1 MSFLKISN
9 LSVDYK
15 MRRETVHA
23 AKNVN
28 IEVSKGEILGLVG
41 ESGSGKSTVGNAI
54 INLIDEP
61 GKVSNGTIFLGDINV
76 HKDPENIVNYRGNKI
91 GLIFQ
96 DPQTS
101 LNPIFT
107 IGEQLIETIQTH
119 LNLRLEEA
127 KNKAIDLLKEV
138 GIKDAE
144 VRFNNYPHQFSG
156 GMRQRVVISLALC
169 CEPELLIADEPTTAL
184 DVSIQSQILDLIKR
198 LTKERNLAV
207 ILITHDMGVI
217 SETTDRVAVMK
228 NGDLVEIG
236 PTKEILTN
244 PKEIYTKSLVSSV
257 PPTNKKIDRF
267 IIIEKENKKQIET
280 NIKILN
286 RWTKKEIINQDLVQV
301 KHLSKTFNDSFF
313 TESSKNSVMAV
324 DDISFKIKEG
334 QSFGLVGESGSGKST
349 IAKMIVNLFR
359 PSKGDIFFDN
369 VCITKIKSNKEM
381 MKFRKQ
387 IQMIFQDP
395 YSSLNGRL
403 KVKDIVAEPIKLHN
417 PSISLKDL
425 NSYIN
430 DLLES
435 VELTQQS
442 ADRYPH
448 EFSGGQRQRI
458 SIARALATQ
467 PRLLICD
474 EPTSALDVSI
484 QAQILNLLKDLQEQ
498 LNLTI
503 LFISH
508 DLPVVRQMCDRIAVL
523 KNGKLCEVSKTEEL
537 FKNPS
542 HEYTEELLR
551 LMPKIESIYKL

>member
-1 MSFLKISN
+1 MSFLKINN
-9 LSVDYK
+9 LSVDYE
-15 MRRETVHA
+15 MRRETVYA

-28 IEVSKGEILGLVG
+28 IDVNRGEILGLVG

-61 GKVSNGTIFLGDINV
+61 GKISNGSIVLDGINILE
-76 HKDPENIVNYRGNKI
+76 DPENIAKYRGKKI

-101 LNPIFT
+101 LNPILT

-119 LNLRLEEA
+119 LNLNTDDA
-127 KNKAIDLLKEV
+127 KNKAINLLKEV

-144 VRFNNYPHQFSG
+144 TRFNNYPHQFSG

-217 SETTDRVAVMK
+217 AETTDRVAVMK

-236 PTKEILTN
+236 PTKEILTK
-244 PKEIYTKSLVSSV
+244 PKEIYTRSLISSV
-257 PPTNKKIDRF
+257 PPTNKKISRF
-267 IIIEKENKKQIET
+267 KIIEKENKSQSDT

-286 RWTKKEIINQDLVQV
+286 RWVKKENSNKDLVQV
-301 KHLSKTFNDSFF
+301 KNLSKTFDDSFF
-313 TESSKNSVMAV
+313 IESSKNSVMAV
-324 DDISFKIKEG
+324 NDVSFNIKEG

-359 PSKGDIFFDN
+359 PSSGEIYFNDI
-369 VCITKIKSNKEM
+369 CITKIKSNKEM

-403 KVKDIVAEPIKLHN
+403 KVKDIVSEPIKLHN
-417 PSISLKDL
+417 PSISSIDL
-425 NSYIN
+425 DNYIN

-435 VELTQQS
+435 VELSRQS
-442 ADRYPH
+442 ANRYPH

-467 PRLLICD
+467 PRLLVCD

-523 KNGKLCEVSKTEEL
+523 KNGKLCEVALTEDL
-537 FKNPS
+537 FVKPTHN
-542 HEYTEELLR
+542 YTKELLT
-551 LMPKIESIYKL
+551 LMPKIESIYN

>member
-1 MSFLKISN
+1 MSFLKINN
-9 LSVDYK
+9 LSVDYE
-15 MRRETVHA
+15 MRRETVYA

-28 IEVSKGEILGLVG
+28 IDVNRGEILGLVG

-61 GKVSNGTIFLGDINV
+61 GKISNGSIVLDGINILE
-76 HKDPENIVNYRGNKI
+76 DPENIVKYRGKKI

-101 LNPIFT
+101 LNPILT

-119 LNLRLEEA
+119 LNLNTDDARS
-127 KNKAIDLLKEV
+127 KATNLLKEV

-144 VRFNNYPHQFSG
+144 IRFNNYPHQFSG

-217 SETTDRVAVMK
+217 AETTDRVAVMK

-236 PTKEILTN
+236 PTKEILTK
-244 PKEIYTKSLVSSV
+244 PKEIYTRSLISSV
-257 PPTNKKIDRF
+257 PPTNKKISRF
-267 IIIEKENKKQIET
+267 KIIEKENKSQSDT

-286 RWTKKEIINQDLVQV
+286 RWVKKEISNKDLVQV
-301 KHLSKTFNDSFF
+301 KNLSKTFDDSFF
-313 TESSKNSVMAV
+313 TESSKNSIMAV
-324 DDISFKIKEG
+324 NDVSFNIKEG

-359 PSKGDIFFDN
+359 PSSGEIYFNDI
-369 VCITKIKSNKEM
+369 CITKIKSNKEM

-403 KVKDIVAEPIKLHN
+403 KVKDIVSEPIKLHN
-417 PSISLKDL
+417 PSISSIDL
-425 NSYIN
+425 DNYIN

-435 VELTQQS
+435 VELSRQS
-442 ADRYPH
+442 ANRYPH

-467 PRLLICD
+467 PRLLVCD

-523 KNGKLCEVSKTEEL
+523 KNGKLCEVALTEDL
-537 FKNPS
+537 FVKPTHN
-542 HEYTEELLR
+542 YTKELLT
-551 LMPKIESIYKL
+551 LMPKIESIYN

>member
-1 MSFLKISN
+1 MSFLKIN
-9 LSVDYK
+9 DLSVDYK
-15 MRRETVHA
+15 MRRETIYA
-23 AKNVN
+23 AKNINIDVN
-28 IEVSKGEILGLVG
+28 RGEILGLVG

-61 GKVSNGTIFLGDINV
+61 GKVSNGSIVLDGIDI
-76 HKDPENIVNYRGNKI
+76 HKDTENITKYRGNKI

-101 LNPIFT
+101 LNPILT
-107 IGEQLIETIQTH
+107 IGDQLIETIQTH
-119 LNLRLEEA
+119 LSLSSEEA
-127 KNKAIDLLKEV
+127 KNKSINLLKEV

-144 VRFNNYPHQFSG
+144 SRFNNYPHQFSG

-184 DVSIQSQILDLIKR
+184 DVSIQSQILELIKR

-217 SETTDRVAVMK
+217 AETTDRVAVMK
-228 NGDLVEIG
+228 NGVLVEIG
-236 PTKEILTN
+236 QTKEILTK
-244 PKEIYTKSLVSSV
+244 PKEIYTRSLVSSV
-257 PPTNKKIDRF
+257 PPTDKKISRF
-267 IIIEKENKKQIET
+267 KIIEKEKKSQTAT

-286 RWTKKEIINQDLVQV
+286 RWVKKEISNKDLVQI
-301 KHLSKTFNDSFF
+301 KNLSKTFDDSFF
-313 TESSKNSVMAV
+313 IESSKNSVMAV
-324 DDISFKIKEG
+324 NDVSFNIKEG

-359 PSKGDIFFDN
+359 PTLGDIYFND

-403 KVKDIVAEPIKLHN
+403 KVKDIVSEPIKLHN
-417 PSISLKDL
+417 PSISSKDID
-425 NSYIN
+425 SYIY

-442 ADRYPH
+442 AERYPH

-467 PRLLICD
+467 PRLLVCD

-523 KNGKLCEVSKTEEL
+523 KNGKLCEISKTEEL

-542 HEYTEELLR
+542 HDYTKELLT
-551 LMPKIESIYKL
+551 LMPKIESIYN

>member
-1 MSFLKISN
+1 MSFLKINN
-9 LSVDYK
+9 LSVDYE
-15 MRRETVHA
+15 MRRETVYA

-28 IEVSKGEILGLVG
+28 IDVNRGEILGLVG

-61 GKVSNGTIFLGDINV
+61 GKISNGSIVLDGINILE
-76 HKDPENIVNYRGNKI
+76 DPENIVKYRGKKI

-101 LNPIFT
+101 LNPILT

-119 LNLRLEEA
+119 LNLNTDDARS
-127 KNKAIDLLKEV
+127 KATNLLKEV

-144 VRFNNYPHQFSG
+144 IRFNNYPHQFSG

-217 SETTDRVAVMK
+217 AETTDRVAVMK

-236 PTKEILTN
+236 PTKEVLTK
-244 PKEIYTKSLVSSV
+244 PKEIYTRSLVSSV
-257 PPTNKKIDRF
+257 PPTNKKISRF
-267 IIIEKENKKQIET
+267 KIIEKENKSQSDT

-286 RWTKKEIINQDLVQV
+286 RWVKKEISNKDLVQV
-301 KHLSKTFNDSFF
+301 KNLSKTFDDSFF

-324 DDISFKIKEG
+324 NDVSFNIKEG

-359 PSKGDIFFDN
+359 PSSGEIYFNDI
-369 VCITKIKSNKEM
+369 CITKIKSNKEM

-403 KVKDIVAEPIKLHN
+403 KVKDIVSEPIKLHN
-417 PSISLKDL
+417 PSISSIDL
-425 NSYIN
+425 DNYIN

-435 VELTQQS
+435 VELSRQS
-442 ADRYPH
+442 ANRYPH

-467 PRLLICD
+467 PRLLVCD

-523 KNGKLCEVSKTEEL
+523 KNGKLCEVALTEDL
-537 FKNPS
+537 FVKPTHN
-542 HEYTEELLR
+542 YTKELLT
-551 LMPKIESIYKL
+551 LMPKIESIYN

>member
-1 MSFLKISN
+1 MNFLKISN
-9 LSVDYK
+9 LSVVYK
-15 MRRETVHA
+15 MRKETVNA
-23 AKNVN
+23 AKNIN
-28 IEVSKGEILGLVG
+28 LDIKKGEIVGLVG
-41 ESGSGKSTVGNAI
+41 ESGSGKSTVANAI
-54 INLIDEP
+54 VNLIDEP
-61 GKVSNGTIFLGDINV
+61 GKVSSGSILMGETDITENPETIV
-76 HKDPENIVNYRGNKI
+76 QYRGKKI

-101 LNPIFT
+101 LNPILT

-119 LNLRLEEA
+119 LNLSSEDA
-127 KNKAIDLLKEV
+127 KYKAINLLKEV
-138 GIKDAE
+138 GIKDAQK
-144 VRFNNYPHQFSG
+144 RFYNYPHQFSG

-184 DVSIQSQILDLIKR
+184 DVSIQSQILELIKR

-217 SETTDRVAVMK
+217 AETTDRVAVMK

-236 PTKEILTN
+236 LTKQVLLE
-244 PKEIYTKSLVSSV
+244 PKEKYTKSLVSSV
-257 PPTNKKIDRF
+257 PPTNKKISRF
-267 IIIEKENKKQIET
+267 TIIEKDNVNNQNN

-286 RWTKKEIINQDLVQV
+286 RWSKKIIVDQNLVEIKN
-301 KHLSKTFNDSFF
+301 LSKSFDDSFF
-313 TESSKNSVMAV
+313 TENTKNSVMAV
-324 DDISFKIKEG
+324 DDISLNIKEG
-334 QSFGLVGESGSGKST
+334 QSFGLVGESGSGKTT
-349 IAKMIVNLFR
+349 IAKMVVNLFK
-359 PSKGDIFFDN
+359 PSSGDIYFDSVN
-369 VCITKIKSNKEM
+369 VTKIKKNKDLL
-381 MKFRKQ
+381 KFRKQ

-395 YSSLNGRL
+395 FSSLNGRL
-403 KVKDIVAEPIKLHN
+403 KVKEIIAEPIKLHN
-417 PSISLKDL
+417 PDIKSGDL
-425 NSYIN
+425 DSYIH

-442 ADRYPH
+442 AIRYPH

-467 PRLLICD
+467 PRLLVCD

-508 DLPVVRQMCDRIAVL
+508 DLPVVRQMCDKIAVL
-523 KNGKLCEVSKTEEL
+523 KDGKLCEVSETEEL
-537 FKNPS
+537 FKNPK
-542 HEYTEELLR
+542 HNYTKELLK
-551 LMPKIESIYKL
+551 LMPKIESIYN

>member
-1 MSFLKISN
+1 MSFLKIN
-9 LSVDYK
+9 DLSVDYK
-15 MRRETVHA
+15 MRRETIYA

-28 IEVSKGEILGLVG
+28 IDVNRGEILGLVG

-61 GKVSNGTIFLGDINV
+61 GKVSNGSIVLDGIDI
-76 HKDPENIVNYRGNKI
+76 HKDTENITKYRGNKI

-101 LNPIFT
+101 LNPILT
-107 IGEQLIETIQTH
+107 IGDQLIETIQTH
-119 LNLRLEEA
+119 LSLSSEEA
-127 KNKAIDLLKEV
+127 KNKSINLLKEV

-144 VRFNNYPHQFSG
+144 SRFNNYPHQFSG

-184 DVSIQSQILDLIKR
+184 DVSIQSQILELIKR

-217 SETTDRVAVMK
+217 AETTDRVAVMK
-228 NGDLVEIG
+228 NGVLVEIG
-236 PTKEILTN
+236 PTKEILTK
-244 PKEIYTKSLVSSV
+244 PKEIYTRSLVSSV
-257 PPTNKKIDRF
+257 PPTDKKISRF
-267 IIIEKENKKQIET
+267 KIIEKEKKSQTAT

-286 RWTKKEIINQDLVQV
+286 RWVKKEISNKDLVQI
-301 KHLSKTFNDSFF
+301 KNLSKTFDDSFF
-313 TESSKNSVMAV
+313 IESSKNSVMAV
-324 DDISFKIKEG
+324 NDVSFNIKEG

-359 PSKGDIFFDN
+359 PTLGDIYFND

-403 KVKDIVAEPIKLHN
+403 KVKDIVSEPIKLHN
-417 PSISLKDL
+417 PSISSKDID
-425 NSYIN
+425 SYIY

-442 ADRYPH
+442 AERYPH

-467 PRLLICD
+467 PRLLVCD

-523 KNGKLCEVSKTEEL
+523 KNGKLCEISKTEEL

-542 HEYTEELLR
+542 HDYTKELLT
-551 LMPKIESIYKL
+551 LMPKIESIYN

>member
-1 MSFLKISN
+1 MSFLKINN
-9 LSVDYK
+9 LSVNYK
-15 MRRETVHA
+15 MRKETIYAV
-23 AKNVN
+23 KDIN
-28 IEVSKGEILGLVG
+28 IDVKKGEILGLVG
-41 ESGSGKSTVGNAI
+41 ESGSGKSTLGNAI

-61 GKVSNGTIFLGDINV
+61 GKISKGEVILDGVNI
-76 HKDPENIVNYRGNKI
+76 HEKPEEILKYRGKKI

-101 LNPIFT
+101 LNPLLT
-107 IGEQLIETIQTH
+107 IGEQLVETIQTH
-119 LNLRLEEA
+119 LKLNLDRS
-127 KNKAIDLLKEV
+127 KTRAINLLTEV

-144 VRFNNYPHQFSG
+144 NRFDNYPHQFSG

-184 DVSIQSQILDLIKR
+184 DVSIQSQILQLIKS

-217 SETTDRVAVMK
+217 SETADRVAVMK

-236 PTKEILTN
+236 LTKEILTN
-244 PKEIYTKSLVSSV
+244 PKAVYTKSLISSV
-257 PPTNKKIDRF
+257 PPTNKKISRF
-267 IIIEKENKKQIET
+267 KIIEKKNNEEET

-286 RWTKKEIINQDLVQV
+286 RWNKKKIIFQDLI
-301 KHLSKTFNDSFF
+301 KIKNLKKTFQDGIFNE
-313 TESSKNSVMAV
+313 TSKNSVMAV
-324 DDISFKIKEG
+324 DDVSFNIKEG
-334 QSFGLVGESGSGKST
+334 ESFGLVGESGSGKST
-349 IAKMIVNLFR
+349 IAKMIVNLFK
-359 PSKGDIFFDN
+359 PSSGEIFFDN
-369 VCITKIKSNKEM
+369 VCVTKIKRNKEM
-381 MKFRKQ
+381 MNFRKQ

-403 KVKDIVAEPIKLHN
+403 KVKDIISEPIKLHN
-417 PSISLKDL
+417 SSIDNKDL
-425 NSYIN
+425 DSYIN

-435 VELTQQS
+435 VELSKQS
-442 ADRYPH
+442 ANRYPH

-467 PRLLICD
+467 PRLLVCD

-508 DLPVVRQMCDRIAVL
+508 DLPVVRQMCDRIGVL
-523 KNGKLCEVSKTEEL
+523 RNGKLCEVSDTEKL
-537 FKNPS
+537 FLKPS
-542 HEYTEELLR
+542 HEYTKELLR
-551 LMPKIESIYKL
+551 LMPKIESIYN

>member
-1 MSFLKISN
+1 MTFLKISN

-15 MRRETVHA
+15 MRKETVNA
-23 AKNVN
+23 AKNIN
-28 IEVSKGEILGLVG
+28 IDIKKGEIVGLVG
-41 ESGSGKSTVGNAI
+41 ESGSGKSTVANAI
-54 INLIDEP
+54 VNLIDEP
-61 GKVSNGTIFLGDINV
+61 GKVSSGSILMGETNISENPETIV
-76 HKDPENIVNYRGNKI
+76 QYRGKKI

-101 LNPIFT
+101 LNPILT

-119 LNLRLEEA
+119 LNLSSEDA
-127 KNKAIDLLKEV
+127 KYKAINLLKEV
-138 GIKDAE
+138 GIKDAQK
-144 VRFNNYPHQFSG
+144 RFYNYPHQFSG

-184 DVSIQSQILDLIKR
+184 DVSIQSQILELLKR

-217 SETTDRVAVMK
+217 AETTDRVAVMK

-236 PTKEILTN
+236 LTKQVLLE
-244 PKEIYTKSLVSSV
+244 PKEKYTKSLVNSV
-257 PPTNKKIDRF
+257 PPTNKKISRF
-267 IIIEKENKKQIET
+267 TIIEKDNVNNQNN

-286 RWTKKEIINQDLVQV
+286 RWSKKIIVDQNLVEIKN
-301 KHLSKTFNDSFF
+301 LSKSFDDSFF
-313 TESSKNSVMAV
+313 TENTKNSVMAV
-324 DDISFKIKEG
+324 DDVSLNIKEG
-334 QSFGLVGESGSGKST
+334 QSFGLVGESGSGKTT
-349 IAKMIVNLFR
+349 IAKMVVNLFK
-359 PSKGDIFFDN
+359 PSSGDIYFDSVN
-369 VCITKIKSNKEM
+369 VTKIKKNKDLL
-381 MKFRKQ
+381 KFRKQ

-395 YSSLNGRL
+395 FSSLNGRL
-403 KVKDIVAEPIKLHN
+403 KVKEIIAEPIKLHN
-417 PSISLKDL
+417 PDIKSGDL
-425 NSYIN
+425 DSYIH

-435 VELTQQS
+435 VELSQQS
-442 ADRYPH
+442 AIRYPH

-467 PRLLICD
+467 PRLLVCD

-508 DLPVVRQMCDRIAVL
+508 DLPVVRQMCDKIAVL
-523 KNGKLCEVSKTEEL
+523 KDGKLCEVSETEEL
-537 FKNPS
+537 FKNPK
-542 HEYTEELLR
+542 HNYTKELLK
-551 LMPKIESIYKL
+551 LMPKIESIYN

>member
-1 MSFLKISN
+1 MSFLKINN
-9 LSVDYK
+9 LSVDYQ
-15 MRRETVHA
+15 MRKETVYA

-28 IEVSKGEILGLVG
+28 IEVNKGEILGLVG

-61 GKVSNGTIFLGDINV
+61 GKISGGSIILGDLKIN
-76 HKDPENIVNYRGNKI
+76 ENSKNIDKFRGNKI

-101 LNPIFT
+101 LNPILT
-107 IGEQLIETIQTH
+107 VGEQLIETIQTH
-119 LNLRLEEA
+119 LQLNKEEA
-127 KNKAIDLLKEV
+127 KNKSINLLKEV
-138 GIKDAE
+138 GIKDADK
-144 VRFNNYPHQFSG
+144 RFDDYPHQFSG

-184 DVSIQSQILDLIKR
+184 DVSIQSQILELIKK

-217 SETTDRVAVMK
+217 AETTDRVAVMK
-228 NGDLVEIG
+228 NGDLIEIG
-236 PTKEILTN
+236 ITKKILTN
-244 PKEIYTKSLVSSV
+244 PQNNYTKSLVSSV
-257 PPTNKKIDRF
+257 PPTNKKISRF
-267 IIIEKENKKQIET
+267 VIIENKNKDKQKN

-286 RWTKKEIINQDLVQV
+286 RWQKREIKSQNLVQV
-301 KHLSKTFNDSFF
+301 KNLSKSFFDNFF
-313 TESSKNSVMAV
+313 TENTKNSVMAV
-324 DDISFKIKEG
+324 NDISFEIKEG
-334 QSFGLVGESGSGKST
+334 DTFGLVGESGSGKST
-349 IAKMIVNLFR
+349 IAKMIVNLFK
-359 PSKGDIFFDN
+359 PTSGNIFFDK
-369 VCITKIKSNKEM
+369 VCITKIKQKSEL

-403 KVKDIVAEPIKLHN
+403 KVKDIIAEPIKLHN
-417 PSISLKDL
+417 PSISNSDL
-425 NSYIN
+425 NSYIF
-430 DLLES
+430 DLLDS
-435 VELTQQS
+435 VELIQKS

-467 PRLLICD
+467 PRLLVCD

-508 DLPVVRQMCDRIAVL
+508 DLPVVRQMCDRIGVL
-523 KNGKLCEVSKTEEL
+523 KDGKLCEVTNTEDL
-537 FKNPS
+537 FLKPQ
-542 HEYTEELLR
+542 HEYTKELLR
-551 LMPKIESIYKL
+551 LMPKIESIYN

>member
-1 MSFLKISN
+1 MSFLKINN
-9 LSVDYK
+9 LSVDYE
-15 MRRETVHA
+15 MRRETVYA

-28 IEVSKGEILGLVG
+28 IDVNRGEILGLVG

-61 GKVSNGTIFLGDINV
+61 GKISNGSIVLDGINILE
-76 HKDPENIVNYRGNKI
+76 DPENIVKYRGKKI

-101 LNPIFT
+101 LNPILT

-119 LNLRLEEA
+119 LNLNTDDA
-127 KNKAIDLLKEV
+127 KNKATNLLKEV

-144 VRFNNYPHQFSG
+144 ARFNNYPHQFSG

-217 SETTDRVAVMK
+217 AETTDRVAVMK

-236 PTKEILTN
+236 PTKEILTK
-244 PKEIYTKSLVSSV
+244 PKEIYTRSLISSV
-257 PPTNKKIDRF
+257 PPTNKKISRF
-267 IIIEKENKKQIET
+267 KIIEKENKSQSDT

-286 RWTKKEIINQDLVQV
+286 RWVKKEISNKDLVQV
-301 KHLSKTFNDSFF
+301 KNLSKTFDDSFF

-324 DDISFKIKEG
+324 NDVSFNIKEG

-359 PSKGDIFFDN
+359 PSSGEIYFND

-403 KVKDIVAEPIKLHN
+403 KVKDIVSEPIKLHN
-417 PSISLKDL
+417 PSISSIDL
-425 NSYIN
+425 DNYIN

-435 VELTQQS
+435 VELSRQS
-442 ADRYPH
+442 ANRYPH

-467 PRLLICD
+467 PRLLVCD

-523 KNGKLCEVSKTEEL
+523 KNGKLCEVALTEDL
-537 FKNPS
+537 FVKPTHN
-542 HEYTEELLR
+542 YTKELLT
-551 LMPKIESIYKL
+551 LMPKIESIYN